1 MADVAGDGDGY
12 WDGDGCGDEDEDE
25 DGNGATCSHFIVG
38 RLSKMA
44 LT

>member
-1 MADVAGDGDGY
+1 MWLAMGMDIGMVM
-12 WDGDGCGDEDEDE
+12 CDEDE
-25 DGNGATCSHFIVG
+25 DGTGATCSHFIVG

>member
-1 MADVAGDGDGY
+1 MWLAMGMDIGMVM
-12 WDGDGCGDEDEDE
+12 CDEDEDE
-25 DGNGATCSHFIVG
+25 DGTGATCSHFIVG